1 MSLYV
6 APPAQAQA
14 QELRAPK
21 GLRSFAFG
29 LLLATVTLCLATF
42 MVGWP
47 IAGLQSSVCEVRS
60 HDAVSIGDDTPTTWL
75 RRNASRIDK
84 YVGVHL
90 GPMSEVDFVPPEGFG
105 ELTSLDHFEA
115 IFAFTTQ
122 RRHAAPVRGPP
133 HARV

>member
-6 APPAQAQA
+6 APSAQA
-14 QELRAPK
+14 QELRARN
-21 GLRSFAFG
+21 GLRSFASG
-29 LLLATVTLCLATF
+29 LLLAAVTFCLATF
-42 MVGWP
+42 LVGWP
-47 IAGLQSSVCEVRS
+47 IAGLQSSFSEVRS
-60 HDAVSIGDDTPTTWL
+60 QDAVSVGDDVPTTWL

-90 GPMSEVDFVPPEGFG
+90 GPMSGVDSVPPEGFG
-105 ELTSLDHFEA
+105 EQTSVDPVEA

-133 HARV
+133 RVRV